1 MKARKFKNAIALTVM
16 TAILVGCSGGTTENA
31 PAPTI
36 PRASSGPSTT
46 NPSPI
51 SPMIGSGPITVGMSG
66 NEAIDDVNT
75 KLDGIINKQNSQDAK
90 LDAAANKLNEINK
103 NASDASSNSNWAK
116 WLGVAAV
123 SMLAVPMI
131 YNGIQNYQAT
141 GDVGK
146 ALGAAV
152 TNSDTEV
159 NDLNMKKRADA
170 AGTRTIGAVN
180 SGTGAVLAQGAANQN
195 QIIGRFNTTDN
206 GIKAGFGETASGLG
220 TINSNVTEQSRELQ
234 SLKAGLNGMNAKLQ
248 SQMADVQRAQKNA
261 KDTLDVIK
269 ASSDESSTNIDAL
282 TKTATEAS
290 EKLEAAVRTLEDQK
304 QALADLKA
312 KADQL
317 PNSEQADALK
327 EQLDNLAEANRK
339 AFDDVKTQQTAITQE
354 INELKKTAPTVVLVP
369 QPAPAAAS
377 TTGGDAQLLSPDA
390 NSSPAAAPVVDPK
403 DQLAQSPQP

>member
-1 MKARKFKNAIALTVM
+1 
-16 TAILVGCSGGTTENA
+16 
-31 PAPTI
+31 
-36 PRASSGPSTT
+36 
-46 NPSPI
+46 
-51 SPMIGSGPITVGMSG
+51 MSG

-131 YNGIQNYQAT
+131 YNGIQNYQST

-180 SGTGAVLAQGAANQN
+180 SGTGAVLAQGAANQGQTN
-195 QIIGRFNTTDN
+195 SRFENTNN
-206 GIKAGFGETASGLG
+206 GIKAGFGETASALG

-234 SLKAGLNGMNAKLQ
+234 SLKAGLNGMNAKLL

-261 KDTLDVIK
+261 KDTLDVISN
-269 ASSDESSTNIDAL
+269 SSKQNGQELTAL
-282 TKTATEAS
+282 RQQAETANTQ
-290 EKLEAAVRTLEDQK
+290 LEAAVKSLEAQK
-304 QALADLKA
+304 KTIDELKA
-312 KADQL
+312 SAEKLPSSDQVTQLKAQIEAAETA
-317 PNSEQADALK
+317 NREQMTALK
-327 EQLDNLAEANRK
+327 DQQANMNK
-339 AFDDVKTQQTAITQE
+339 AIE
-354 INELKKTAPTVVLVP
+354 ELRNNAPKVVLVP

-377 TTGGDAQLLSPDA
+377 TTGGDAQLQSPDA

-403 DQLAQSPQP
+403 DQLAQSAQP

>member
-1 MKARKFKNAIALTVM
+1 
-16 TAILVGCSGGTTENA
+16 
-31 PAPTI
+31 
-36 PRASSGPSTT
+36 
-46 NPSPI
+46 
-51 SPMIGSGPITVGMSG
+51 MIGSGPITVGMSG

-131 YNGIQNYQAT
+131 YNGIQNYQST

-180 SGTGAVLAQGAANQN
+180 SGTGAVLAQGAANQGQTN
-195 QIIGRFNTTDN
+195 SRFENTNN
-206 GIKAGFGETASGLG
+206 GIKAGFAETASALG

-234 SLKAGLNGMNAKLQ
+234 SLKAGLAGMNAKLQ
-248 SQMADVQRAQKNA
+248 SQMADVQHAQKNA
-261 KDTLDVIK
+261 KETLEVIK
-269 ASSDESSTNIDAL
+269 ASSDKSATNIDAL

-290 EKLEAAVRTLEDQK
+290 AKLEDAVKTLEAQQK
-304 QALADLKA
+304 ELADLKA
-312 KADQL
+312 KAAQL
-317 PNSEQADALK
+317 PNSEQAAAMKL
-327 EQLDNLAEANRK
+327 QLDNLAEDNRK
-339 AFDDVKTQQTAITQE
+339 AFDDVKTQQSAITE
-354 INELKKTAPTVVLVP
+354 KINELKNSAPEVVFVS
-369 QPAPAAAS
+369 QPAPAAAP
-377 TTGGDAQLLSPDA
+377 TTGVVQLQSPDA
-390 NSSPAAAPVVDPK
+390 PTPAASRAPQAEFI
-403 DQLAQSPQP
+403 QLAPPVPGSNSQALATP